1 METLGSVLVIC
12 STCRDSCA
20 CMQVVR
26 NAVGI
31 AIVDDYHE
39 LGKYN
44 VKEVCKEKEAE
55 DSKDKDE
62 KKDDAER
69 K

>member
-1 METLGSVLVIC
+1 
-12 STCRDSCA
+12 
-20 CMQVVR
+20 MQVVR
-26 NAVGI
+26 NACGI

-39 LGKYN
+39 LAKYN

-62 KKDDAER
+62 RKDDAEG